1 MNYDSPQSGT
11 THGVPTALWRS
22 LFHKFVSI
30 VKLDP
35 WSWLGKYDFFGIKT
49 GKAADPV
56 FLHFHE
62 SDSAE
67 APGLSMVYGWQGEGL
82 YRNVIGGI
90 DHAVMRS
97 FEIPIVRAYMRP
109 LESLTPVERDI
120 FDSTGLE
127 PDAKGRVPVFVC
139 YHPGWMPWILNA
151 ADAEYVDA
159 VLNQALGVLLRAE
172 TDKSIVARSDP
183 FTVWVRAFDEEKKT
197 WSEAWERLHPFN
209 DHVPGLKSM
218 PPDNLIAE
226 VAALPET
233 LGPVEVGLDILPKVA
248 LVNAEIVKKCAGGK
262 MPLGYLFTVGDA
274 SDGASAVPCLGS
286 NVFYPCEDIAG
297 MWNIVPETLL
307 RVFSSLGRR
316 PREIAVSSQLMM
328 AFLRPLQT
336 RIHFKLTFHEK
347 LPHIDAILER
357 TRAIVDENLAKTSHD
372 TSR

>member
-1 MNYDSPQSGT
+1 METGSHNAGI

-35 WSWLGKYDFFGIKT
+35 WSWLGKHDFFGIKT
-49 GKAADPV
+49 GKDADPV

-67 APGLSMVYGWQGEGL
+67 DPGLSMVYGWQGEGL
-82 YRNVIGGI
+82 YRNVLGGI

-109 LESLTPVERDI
+109 LDSLTPVERDI
-120 FDSTGLE
+120 FESTGLE

-139 YHPGWMPWILNA
+139 YHPGWMPWILDA
-151 ADAEYVDA
+151 ADAEYADA

-172 TDKSIVARSDP
+172 TDKSIVTRSDP
-183 FTVWVRAFDEEKKT
+183 FSVWIRAFDEKT
-197 WSEAWERLHPFN
+197 KSWNEGWERLHPFTE
-209 DHVPGLKSM
+209 HIPGLKSM
-218 PPDNLIAE
+218 PPDKLIAE
-226 VAALPET
+226 VGTLPET
-233 LGPVEVGLDILPKVA
+233 LGPVEVGLDIVPKVA
-248 LVNAEIVKKCAGGK
+248 LVNAEIVKRCTGRK
-262 MPLGYLFTVGDA
+262 MPLGYLFAVGDA
-274 SDGASAVPCLGS
+274 SGDATAAPCLGS
-286 NVFYPCEDIAG
+286 SVFYPCDDIAG
-297 MWNIVPETLL
+297 MWNVVPESLL

-316 PREIAVSSQLMM
+316 PREIGVSSHLMM

-347 LPHIDAILER
+347 LPRFDAILER
-357 TRAIVDENLAKTSHD
+357 TRALVDETLAKTSHD
-372 TSR
+372 SSR